1 MSTRYQVSSFWKYTI
16 AESRRHSIDIFKSSK
31 FKVDSLKIRAGK
43 TYIFRPPDVS
53 GEGLIYPWTF
63 FSFLFFILSINTP
76 SVRFVGGGR
85 PGGGFKVFKPR
96 LVDDETPTGDCKV
109 WSGVG
114 FDPIRKVRNPNSSFN
129 PYELMSDIIHTI
141 SKNFL

>member
-63 FSFLFFILSINTP
+63 FSFLLFILSINTP
-76 SVRFVGGGR
+76 SVRFVGGGGGLGGLKFLNPDWLMTR
-85 PGGGFKVFKPR
+85 PPLATAKFGLGSD
-96 LVDDETPTGDCKV
+96 LTP
-109 WSGVG
+109 SERSEIQ
-114 FDPIRKVRNPNSSFN
+114 IRRSTPMN
-129 PYELMSDIIHTI
+129 
-141 SKNFL
+141 